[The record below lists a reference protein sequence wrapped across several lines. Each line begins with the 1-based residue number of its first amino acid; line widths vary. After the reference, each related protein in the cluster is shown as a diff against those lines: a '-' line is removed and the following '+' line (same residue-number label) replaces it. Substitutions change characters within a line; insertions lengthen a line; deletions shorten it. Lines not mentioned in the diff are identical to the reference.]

1 MRRPPRIVRV
11 FIGALV
17 ALVANGPVVAAAGG
31 AVANAVAS
39 SAPASESASK
49 TNQVAPIPAT
59 APTPAVAAEAASS
72 PTEHVHRDL
81 AYGPHAE
88 RNRLDLYLP
97 ATPPAS
103 PRPLVVWV
111 HSGGWYTGGKGG
123 GGAARALVKRGYAVA
138 ALTYR
143 FSQDAVFPAQIEDCQ
158 RAIRWLRAH
167 AKQYRLDPNRIGAW
181 GGSAGG
187 HLVALLG
194 TAPTQFPAP
203 ADDPHRALPAGVA
216 AVCAFNPPTDL
227 LAWDAQAL
235 PNPSVTANLP
245 DSMVAQLLGGPP
257 DRLPAAARR
266 ASPIAYVSA
275 TAPPFFLV
283 HGEADRAVP
292 PRQSITFHAA
302 LRDAGVEST
311 LHLIPEGGHANA
323 AFAQGV
329 PHEAI
334 AAFFDRHLRPPT
346 PINATEP

>member
-1 MRRPPRIVRV
+1 MHTLPRIVRV
-11 FIGALV
+11 LFGILGDGRGLTLTLFRAWVVSSVAGA
-17 ALVANGPVVAAAGG
+17 P
-31 AVANAVAS
+31 ANAPAR
-39 SAPASESASK
+39 SA
-49 TNQVAPIPAT
+49 
-59 APTPAVAAEAASS
+59 AAEATSS
-72 PTEHVHRDL
+72 PTEQVHRDL
-81 AYGPHAE
+81 AYGPHPE

-97 ATPPAS
+97 TTPSAT

-111 HSGGWYTGGKGG
+111 HSGGWYIGGRGN

-138 ALTYR
+138 AITYR

-167 AKQYRLDPNRIGAW
+167 AQEYGLDPKRIGAW

-203 ADDPHRALPAGVA
+203 ADDPHRALPADVA
-216 AVCAFNPPTDL
+216 AVCAFNPPTDFL
-227 LAWDAQAL
+227 TWDTQAL

-245 DSMVAQLLGGPP
+245 DSMVARLLGSPP
-257 DRLPAAARR
+257 ERRPTAARS
-266 ASPIAYVSA
+266 ASPMTYVSA
-275 TAPPFFLV
+275 HAPPFFLV
-283 HGEADRAVP
+283 HGDADRAVP
-292 PRQSITFHAA
+292 PQQSVTFHAA
-302 LRDAGVEST
+302 LRAAGVEST

-334 AAFFDRHLRPPT
+334 ADFFDRHLRPPT
-346 PINATEP
+346 PSNANAP